1 MQGQRLSQEMPRTF
15 LRLFD
20 MIPDKIYTDN
30 RGAYAERPVF
40 SQIDANIEYIRKDAI
55 LEWLDGKMTIEGATE
70 GIVGG
75 YDMAMKDVI
84 NKLNSI

>member
-1 MQGQRLSQEMPRTF
+1 
-15 LRLFD
+15 

-55 LEWLDGKMTIEGATE
+55 LEWLDGKMTIEEETE
-70 GIVGG
+70 GYIGG
-75 YDMAMKDVI
+75 YDAALKEVVNKI
-84 NKLNSI
+84 NSM

>member
-1 MQGQRLSQEMPRTF
+1 MPRTF

-55 LEWLDGKMTIEGATE
+55 LKWLDGKMTIEEETE
-70 GIVGG
+70 GYIGG
-75 YDMAMKDVI
+75 YDAALKEVI
-84 NKLNSI
+84 YKIGSL